1 MGVKT
6 REEYIESIRA
16 LRPTAYMFG
25 EQLTNVLDNPRL
37 RAGIEATAA
46 TYEVANIEKYKKF
59 VVTTSPLIN
68 EPVSRFTLPPS
79 SIEDLV
85 ARVKMNRHL
94 GNYVGTCHQRC
105 TGLDC
110 LSALSIVTYNIDKK
124 YGTDY
129 CGHFTEF
136 LKYVQKN
143 DLAANA
149 GVTDVKGDR
158 SLSPHEQVDKDM
170 YLHIVERRDDGI
182 VVRGAKVHQTGSL
195 SSHEIIVIP
204 TRALGKDDQDYA
216 VAFAIPSD
224 TKGLIHVIGR
234 STLDMR
240 ELDGCDIGNTL
251 YSKYCPTLIFDDVF
265 VPWNR
270 VFMCGETDFAAD
282 LVGRF
287 SAFHR
292 QSHGGCKSGKIDCMI
307 GAALTLM
314 DYNGTNKVSHH
325 KQKIIDMIHRAE
337 TLYGC
342 CLAASYE
349 GQQQP
354 SGTYYIDTVLANASK
369 LHEGKELSEAIRLM
383 IDVSGGFVADLPSDR
398 DFQNPDVGDLLKKY
412 LKGVDN
418 VPVENRIR
426 MYRLVEKMALESA
439 DTISDIHGG
448 GSPEA
453 HRVTIFR
460 ETDVESKKKAA
471 KRLAGIER

>member
-1 MGVKT
+1 MGLKT
-6 REEYIESIRA
+6 KAEYIESIRA
-16 LRPTAYMFG
+16 LKPTAYMFG
-25 EQLTNVLDNPRL
+25 ERITNVVDNPRL

-46 TYEVANIEKYKKF
+46 TYEVAEGEF
-59 VVTTSPLIN
+59 RDLVVTTSPLIN
-68 EPVSRFTLPPS
+68 EPVNRFTLPPS

-85 ARVKMNRHL
+85 ARVKVNRAL

-110 LSALSIVTYNIDKK
+110 LSTLSIVTYDIDKK
-124 YGTDY
+124 YGTNYNDR
-129 CGHFTEF
+129 FLAF

-158 SLSPHEQVDKDM
+158 SLGPTEQSDKDM
-170 YLHIVERRDDGI
+170 YLHVVERRDDGI
-182 VVRGAKVHQTGSL
+182 VVRGAKAHQTGSL
-195 SSHEIIVIP
+195 SSHEIIVLP
-204 TRALGKDDQDYA
+204 TRAMGKGDTDYA
-216 VAFAIPSD
+216 VAFSVPSD
-224 TKGLIHVIGR
+224 TKGLIHVVGR

-240 ELDGCDIGNTL
+240 ELDGCDVGNTM

-265 VPWNR
+265 VPWER
-270 VFMCGETDFAAD
+270 VFMCGETEFAQD
-282 LVGRF
+282 MVVKF
-287 SAFHR
+287 SSLHR

-314 DYNGTNKVSHH
+314 DYNGTAKVSHH

-337 TLYGC
+337 TLYAC

-349 GQQQP
+349 GKKQP

-369 LHEGKELSEAIRLM
+369 LHEGKELAEAIRLM
-383 IDVSGGFVADLPSDR
+383 IDVCGGFVADLPSDR
-398 DFQNPDVGDLLKKY
+398 DFQNPEVGGLLKKY
-412 LKGVDN
+412 LKAAEGQS
-418 VPVENRIR
+418 VENRVK

-453 HRVTIFR
+453 HRVTIYR
-460 ETDVESKKKAA
+460 ETDLNKKKQAA
-471 KRLAGIER
+471 KRLAGIEK